1 MDGVPMPHN
10 PASAAALCIPS
21 GGSSSDLP
29 FKYRGEQ
36 TWTSLKHVSIMIG
49 LDYLPSFMHAVG
61 LSLGTMERPS
71 FIKEMGDPALAIF
84 VLASQ

>member
-1 MDGVPMPHN
+1 
-10 PASAAALCIPS
+10 
-21 GGSSSDLP
+21 
-29 FKYRGEQ
+29 
-36 TWTSLKHVSIMIG
+36 MIG